1 MKYLLLFFFTIIS
14 TNSLLAESNID
25 FEKLIKPKK
34 LGSINWYNVEAFDV
48 YYKALGKESNL
59 EKDDYY
65 YEVSGIK
72 YPLSIH
78 KKEKSNKIKRIY
90 YRLTDKKIEF
100 KKLKEY
106 IKKNGFNKIKA
117 KPENEFQ
124 YFVNKKK
131 KIKLKFSNINQT
143 LYAVEKWY

>member
-1 MKYLLLFFFTIIS
+1 MKYVLLLFFTIIS
-14 TNSLLAESNID
+14 INSLFAESNID

-34 LGSINWYNVEAFDV
+34 FASINWYNIEVFDV

-59 EKDDYY
+59 DKNNYY
-65 YEVSGIK
+65 YEINGIK

-78 KKEKSNKIKRIY
+78 KKEKSNKIERIY
-90 YRLTDKKIEF
+90 YRLTDKKLEF
-100 KKLKEY
+100 NTLKEY
-106 IKKNGFNKIKA
+106 IKKNGFYKLKP
-117 KPENEFQ
+117 KPENEYQ